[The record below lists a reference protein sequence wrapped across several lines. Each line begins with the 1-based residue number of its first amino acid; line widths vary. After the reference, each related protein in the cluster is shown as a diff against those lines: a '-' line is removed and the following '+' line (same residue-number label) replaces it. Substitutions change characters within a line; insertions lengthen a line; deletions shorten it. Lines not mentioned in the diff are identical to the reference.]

1 MYFVYMIKN
10 SYGNL
15 YIGITDNPERRLKEH
30 NTKQGAGFTKNRD
43 KFSIVFLED
52 YNSLKEAR
60 SREVKI
66 KNWRRDKKE
75 KLINLY
81 SKNRS
86 TKLSKDD
93 DKKSKNV

>member
-43 KFSIVFLED
+43 EFEIVFLENHD
-52 YNSLKEAR
+52 FLKEAR
-60 SREVKI
+60 SREIQI
-66 KNWRRDKKE
+66 KKWRRGKKE

-81 SKNRS
+81 KKGMP
-86 TKLSKDD
+86 TKLPMR
-93 DKKSKNV
+93 VGE